1 MHQALVLLLLA
12 QKMLLANLILPNDIV
27 SLLPSVSTTDVVS
40 IVNFLNQD
48 QEIICHK
55 CHFLLSD
62 IFHFPWNI
70 VQSVI
75 DVFRKGCAAGW
86 IWCKSAIPV
95 VGSN

>member
-1 MHQALVLLLLA
+1 MYQALVLLLLA
-12 QKMLLANLILPNDIV
+12 QKRLLANIV

-40 IVNFLNQD
+40 IVNSLNQD
-48 QEIICHK
+48 QKIICHK
-55 CHFLLSD
+55 CHFLSSD

-75 DVFRKGCAAGW
+75 DVFRMGCAAGW
-86 IWCKSAIPV
+86 MWCKSAIPV